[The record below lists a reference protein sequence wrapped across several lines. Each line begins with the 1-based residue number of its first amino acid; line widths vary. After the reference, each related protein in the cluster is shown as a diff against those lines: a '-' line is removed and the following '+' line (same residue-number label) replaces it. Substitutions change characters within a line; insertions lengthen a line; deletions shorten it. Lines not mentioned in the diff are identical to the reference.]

1 MYAEMSLEF
10 HSESRE
16 WVTDST
22 EEELQGGGHRL
33 LLRGLCCDRL
43 RSYLLGS
50 CLGSLLARGVEDL
63 IIPAGW
69 YDWGLSSRR
78 KYVLHPPSPALLSH

>member
-50 CLGSLLARGVEDL
+50 CLGSLLARGVHSDL
-63 IIPAGW
+63 
-69 YDWGLSSRR
+69 
-78 KYVLHPPSPALLSH
+78 H